1 MIAATDWLLRA
12 VRPALIPFATRWAN
26 RQQSL
31 ALEEGVAL
39 TERESV
45 TAQMLGVENVDKI
58 RLMRVEQIPM
68 PDGPVLGTAARAA
81 GFVSEHTS
89 GLSLGY
95 AIFIR
100 NDAWR
105 DAHIIAHECVHT
117 SQYERLGGMRRY
129 LGEYLREV
137 LTVGYVQAP
146 MEQEAVNKSAV
157 VEFS

>member
-1 MIAATDWLLRA
+1 MDWLLRA
-12 VRPALIPFATRWAN
+12 ARPMLIPFATHWAN

-31 ALEEGVAL
+31 ALEKGVAL

-45 TAQMLGVENVDKI
+45 TAQMLGVENVDRI
-58 RLMRVEQIPM
+58 RLMQVDRIPM
-68 PDGPVLGTAARAA
+68 PDGPLLGTAARAA
-81 GFVSEHTS
+81 GFVSDHTS

-100 NDAWR
+100 SDVWR

-117 SQYERLGGMRRY
+117 SQFERLGGMRRY

-146 MEQEAVNKSAV
+146 MEVEAVQKSAAV
-157 VEFS
+157 G